1 MEKQKV
7 ILDVDTG
14 TDDAV
19 AIMLAAL
26 AENIEL
32 LGVCS
37 VNGNRGIEF
46 TTENTLRVVDYLG
59 VGSKVPVFR
68 GCSLPMVS
76 TLTPGRRD
84 GIPATGG
91 LDENNIHG
99 DYVELPP
106 ATIDTQ
112 KEHAV
117 FWLIDTLMKSDG
129 DITLVPVGPLTNIAM
144 AMRIEPRIVEKIK
157 SIVIMGGGYR
167 EVNITPA
174 AEFNFW
180 VDPEAAKI
188 VMDSGCDI
196 TIVPLDATHKAVLS
210 LGDADELSALG
221 TLAGKATAQFI
232 RHRQAGY
239 KVWQPMEDIDTVP
252 IHDALA
258 VCAVLNPD
266 VLKDVVETYVD
277 IDVAGGAADGMSICD
292 LDKRYKDQKPNAKV
306 ALSADK
312 EVFRRMVK
320 EILGKSEVL

>member
-26 AENIEL
+26 SPDVEL

-37 VNGNRGIEF
+37 VNGNRGIDF
-46 TTENTLRVVDYLG
+46 TTENTLRVVEYLG
-59 VGSKVPVFR
+59 LQDRIPVYR

-84 GIPATGG
+84 GIPATGEM
-91 LDENNIHG
+91 DSNNIHG

-106 ATIDTQ
+106 STIHTQ
-112 KEHAV
+112 PEHAV

-129 DITLVPVGPLTNIAM
+129 DITLIPVGPLTNIAM
-144 AMRIEPRIVEKIK
+144 ALRIEPRIAQKIK
-157 SIVIMGGGYR
+157 QIVIMGGGYK
-167 EVNITPA
+167 EVNITPS

-196 TIVPLDATHKAVLS
+196 TVVPLDATHKAVLS
-210 LGDADELSALG
+210 LADADALESSG
-221 TLAGKATAQFI
+221 TPAGKATARFI

-239 KVWQPMEDIDTVP
+239 KVWQPMADIDTVP

-258 VCAVLNPD
+258 VCAVIDPE
-266 VLKDVVETYVD
+266 VLQNVVHTYVD
-277 IDVAGGAADGMSICD
+277 IDIAGGAADGMSICD
-292 LDKRYKDQKPNAKV
+292 VDKRYKDKQPNARV

-312 EVFRRMVK
+312 DRFSRMVK
-320 EILGKSEVL
+320 EILC

>member
-26 AENIEL
+26 SPDVEL

-37 VNGNRGIEF
+37 VNGNRGIDF
-46 TTENTLRVVDYLG
+46 TTENTLRVVEYLG
-59 VGSKVPVFR
+59 MQDRIPVYR

-84 GIPATGG
+84 GIPATGEM
-91 LDENNIHG
+91 DSNNIHG

-106 ATIDTQ
+106 STIRPQ
-112 KEHAV
+112 PEHAV
-117 FWLIDTLMKSDG
+117 FWLIDTLMHSEG
-129 DITLVPVGPLTNIAM
+129 DITLIPVGPLTNIAM
-144 AMRIEPRIVEKIK
+144 ALRIEPRIAEKIK
-157 SIVIMGGGYR
+157 QIVIMGGGYK

-188 VMDSGCDI
+188 VMESGCDI

-210 LGDADELSALG
+210 LADADSLERSG
-221 TLAGKATAQFI
+221 TPAGKATAQFI

-239 KVWQPMEDIDTVP
+239 KVWQPMADIDTVP

-258 VCAVLNPD
+258 VCAVIDPG
-266 VLKDVVETYVD
+266 VLQNVVCTYVD
-277 IDVAGGAADGMSICD
+277 IDIAGGAADGMSICD
-292 LDKRYKDQKPNAKV
+292 VDKRYKDRKPNARV

-312 EVFRRMVK
+312 DRFSSMVK
-320 EILGKSEVL
+320 EILC

>member
-26 AENIEL
+26 SKDLDL

-37 VNGNRGIEF
+37 VNGNRGLEF
-46 TTENTLRVVDYLG
+46 TTENTLRVVEYLG
-59 VGSKVPVFR
+59 LADKIPVYK

-76 TLTPGRRD
+76 TLAEGRRP
-84 GIPATGG
+84 GIPCTGST
-91 LDENNIHG
+91 DKNNIHG

-106 ATIDTQ
+106 ATIQPQ

-117 FWLIDTLMKSDG
+117 FWLIDTLMASDG
-129 DITLVPVGPLTNIAM
+129 DIILIPVGPLTNIAM
-144 AMRIEPRIVEKIK
+144 ALRIEPRIAQKIK
-157 SIVIMGGGYR
+157 KIVIMGGGYK
-167 EVNITPA
+167 EVNITPT

-188 VMDSGCDI
+188 VVDSGCDI
-196 TIVPLDATHKAVLS
+196 VIVPLDATHKAVMS
-210 LGDADELSALG
+210 LRDAQELEDS
-221 TLAGKATAQFI
+221 GKKAAIATASFI

-239 KVWQPMEDIDTVP
+239 KIWQPMKDIDTVP

-258 VCAVLNPD
+258 VCAVLNENVLED
-266 VLKDVVETYVD
+266 VWETYMD
-277 IDVAGGAADGMSICD
+277 IDIAGGAADGMSICD
-292 LDKRYKDQKPNAKV
+292 LDKRYPDRKPNVKI
-306 ALSADK
+306 ALGANREIFS
-312 EVFRRMVK
+312 RMIK
-320 EILGKSEVL
+320 EIMC